1 MHVRFERVP
10 AWRAVVLHGESM
22 NARRDGAPPSRWPL
36 FALSV
41 AAFAIGTTEF
51 VIMGLL
57 PEVASDL
64 KVSIPSAGMLVSGYA
79 LGVAV
84 GAPLLA
90 ALTARM
96 ERKLALLGLL
106 GLFILGNALCAL
118 APNYAMLMVAR
129 VVAAFCHGSFFGIGA
144 VVAAHLVPKEKRA
157 QAIALMFAGLTLA
170 NVLGVP
176 FGTFLGQWAGW
187 RSTFWAVTGLGVL
200 AAIAVARFVP
210 RLPDLKAPDMR
221 REMVV
226 LRQPQVL
233 LALLM
238 TVLGFGGVFTVFT
251 YIAPILQQQAHVSV
265 GATGAVLIL
274 FGVGTTLGNML
285 GGRLAD
291 WRLMPSLTWI
301 LAALTVVLVAFAWTM
316 HSTVAAIVTVFVWG
330 IAAFAT
336 VPPLQMRVVQQ
347 AGDGPNLASTLNI
360 AAFNLGNAIGA
371 MIGGIVIGAGMSLS
385 AVSLAGATVAATGLV
400 VTLIS
405 GLLERR
411 QAKTTTAL
419 ASCA

>member
-1 MHVRFERVP
+1 MSHLAHR
-10 AWRAVVLHGESM
+10 L
-22 NARRDGAPPSRWPL
+22 PL
-36 FALSV
+36 FALAV

-57 PEVASDL
+57 PEVAADL

-90 ALTARM
+90 ALTAKM
-96 ERKLALLGLL
+96 ERKHALLLLL

-118 APNYAMLMVAR
+118 APNYGLLMAAR

-144 VVAAHLVPKEKRA
+144 VVAAHLVPREQRA
-157 QAIALMFAGLTLA
+157 RAIALMFAGLTLA

-200 AAIAVARFVP
+200 AAIAVVRYVP
-210 RLPDLKAPDMR
+210 ALPGMPAPDLR
-221 REMVV
+221 REMRV

-233 LALLM
+233 LALAM

-251 YIAPILQQQAHVSV
+251 YIAPILQQQAHVSA
-265 GATGAVLIL
+265 GATGAVLVL
-274 FGVGTTLGNML
+274 FGLGTTLGNML

-291 WRLMPSLTWI
+291 WKLMSSLAWI
-301 LAALTVVLVAFAWTM
+301 LAALTLLLVIFAWTM
-316 HSTVAAIVTVFVWG
+316 HNTVAAIATVFVWG
-330 IAAFAT
+330 VAAFAT

-347 AGDGPNLASTLNI
+347 AGDAPNLASTLNI
-360 AAFNLGNAIGA
+360 AAFNLGNAGGA
-371 MIGGIVIGAGMSLS
+371 LLGGLVLEAGMSLS
-385 AVSLAGATVAATGLV
+385 AVSIAGAAVAAAGLLVTLLSAALERRPAATVAAV
-400 VTLIS
+400 QPS
-405 GLLERR
+405 P
-411 QAKTTTAL
+411 
-419 ASCA
+419 